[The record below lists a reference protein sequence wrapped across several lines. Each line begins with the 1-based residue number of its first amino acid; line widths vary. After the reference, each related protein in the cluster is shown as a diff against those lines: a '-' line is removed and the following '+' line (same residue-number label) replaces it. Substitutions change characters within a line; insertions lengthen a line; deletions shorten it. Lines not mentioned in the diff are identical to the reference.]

1 MAEKYRPSLLCR
13 QSLRFRLFAPIIA
26 AQALAVVLA
35 MAAFPFVSPYVSAVD
50 IAAKSTEMLV
60 RLSLTR
66 AADGHLVIHPIRPLV
81 EYAARRP
88 GLAYGVLDGSLAQ
101 LVEGS
106 DPVLLPVV
114 ERLRGLA
121 LRKHADIEFPLAGR
135 PHAEVKIEVAN
146 SDVGQVTIIS
156 TGNSFGADDTPAFV
170 MRFMPALLPIFGPVL
185 FAALV
190 VVPIVVTRSMR
201 GVRVAADE
209 ASEID
214 MRSLDRRLSTR
225 GVPLEILPLV
235 EAVNAVLG
243 RLREGVGRERLFA
256 ANAAH
261 ELRTPVAILLARID
275 AGQGD
280 ARHKQELKRDAQRIG
295 LLVEQLLAVARLD
308 HHGVTLDEEI
318 ELVASVRGL
327 IADRAPL
334 AIRMRRN
341 LVFAPPRGAVM
352 VLGHAR
358 ALESAIANLLDN
370 ALAVEPECGSVDV
383 SIAMGADG
391 HVVLQIADH
400 GPGIDD
406 AERDLVFQPFWRKDE
421 RRVGS
426 GLGMTI
432 AQKVVVRHG
441 GAIDIS
447 VTPGGGA
454 TLRVTLPC
462 RHGPAM
468 APAPS
473 PAQSPAPPEERRA
486 AA

>member
-1 MAEKYRPSLLCR
+1 MGVKNCSSLLCR
-13 QSLRFRLFAPIIA
+13 RSLRFRLFGPIIG
-26 AQALAVVLA
+26 AQTLAVMLA
-35 MAAFPFVSPYVSAVD
+35 MAAFPFVSPYVSAID

-60 RLSLTR
+60 RHSLVR
-66 AADGHLVIHPIRPLV
+66 APDGHLAIKPIHPLV
-81 EYAARRP
+81 EYARRRP
-88 GLAYGVLDGSLAQ
+88 DLVYAVLDGDAQ
-101 LVEGS
+101 GLVEGS
-106 DPVLLPVV
+106 NPVLLPVV

-121 LRKHADIEFPLAGR
+121 LRKHADLEFALAGL
-135 PHAEVKIEVAN
+135 PYVAVKVAVEQT
-146 SDVGQVTIIS
+146 DLGQMTIIS
-156 TGNSFGADDTPAFV
+156 AGNSFGADDTPAFV
-170 MRFMPALLPIFGPVL
+170 IRFMPALLPIFGPVL
-185 FAALV
+185 FAAIV

-201 GVRVAADE
+201 GVRVAADD
-209 ASEID
+209 ASKID

-235 EAVNAVLG
+235 DAVNAVLG
-243 RLREGVGRERLFA
+243 RLRDGVGRERLFA

-318 ELVASVRGL
+318 ELVGSVRGL

-341 LVFAPPRGAVM
+341 LVFAPPRGAVL

-383 SIAMGADG
+383 SIAVEAGG
-391 HVVLQIADH
+391 QVVLQIADH

-441 GAIDIS
+441 GAIAIS
-447 VTPGGGA
+447 ETPGGGA
-454 TLRVTLPC
+454 TLRITLPC
-462 RHGPAM
+462 RRHGPAL
-468 APAPS
+468 APALS
-473 PAQSPAPPEERRA
+473 EERRA